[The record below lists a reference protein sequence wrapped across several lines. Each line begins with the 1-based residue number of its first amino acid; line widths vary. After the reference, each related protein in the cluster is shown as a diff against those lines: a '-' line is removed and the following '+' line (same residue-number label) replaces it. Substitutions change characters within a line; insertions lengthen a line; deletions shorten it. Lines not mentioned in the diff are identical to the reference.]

1 MLNSLPVGFDKLCRP
16 LKLEGKAP
24 SVEDLWPGV
33 CLVRKLSVRHYG
45 EGFEIEFHQDPF
57 GECRRSS
64 RRELRQGRRQ
74 LDVLACSVL
83 LRVDYLYVV

>member
-16 LKLEGKAP
+16 LKLEGKDS

-45 EGFEIEFHQDPF
+45 EGFEVKFRQDPF
-57 GECRRSS
+57 GDVDGPVVGNCVKDVVNWMSS
-64 RRELRQGRRQ
+64 Y
-74 LDVLACSVL
+74 A
-83 LRVDYLYVV
+83 LYF

>member
-16 LKLEGKAP
+16 LKLEGKDS

-45 EGFEIEFHQDPF
+45 EGFEVEFRQDPF
-57 GECRRSS
+57 G
-64 RRELRQGRRQ
+64 
-74 LDVLACSVL
+74 DVYSPVVVNCFK
-83 LRVDYLYVV
+83 YVVNRMSSYALYF